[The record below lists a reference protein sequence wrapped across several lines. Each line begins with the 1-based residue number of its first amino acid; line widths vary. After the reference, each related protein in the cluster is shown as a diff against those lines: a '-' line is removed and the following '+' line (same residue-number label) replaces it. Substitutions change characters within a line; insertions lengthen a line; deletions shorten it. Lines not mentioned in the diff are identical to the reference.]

1 MGPTTLDANTH
12 SRRLTKYRYKVHT
25 QTSTLLYFF
34 FRVANTGLFPCTFTS
49 LRSLYTVVSNL
60 TQAFT
65 QPDYNCAFPATP
77 LAATSLHNLTC
88 GERHAMCPLH
98 QHPSNTCTVQCCF
111 TSTETARTVRDREP
125 RMATSTFTTRL
136 LTSEIHTH
144 TPALH
149 PDISVVDDRALKTTN
164 NLSVVYESSRNLN
177 STSSITVL
185 TDTHTYTHART
196 HKRTEVSSITRWR
209 TPHTLSRGP
218 AARGAEPGEAG

>member
-1 MGPTTLDANTH
+1 MHA
-12 SRRLTKYRYKVHT
+12 

-34 FRVANTGLFPCTFTS
+34 FRVANKGLFPCTFIS
-49 LRSLYTVVSNL
+49 LRSLYTVVSNP

-125 RMATSTFTTRL
+125 RTATSTFTTQL

-149 PDISVVDDRALKTTN
+149 PDIIVVVDRALKTTTN
-164 NLSVVYESSRNLN
+164 NLSVVYKSSRNLN

-185 TDTHTYTHART
+185 IDTHTYTHART
-196 HKRTEVSSITRWR
+196 HKRTEASSITRWR